1 MASTVLQDP
10 GKALERID
18 EVCER
23 VDEMKGVTE
32 PTAELGK
39 AQRVD
44 SAYGSESLTPTELL
58 NDVEGSKEDRYTW
71 PVMLQHFKDQ
81 INEELMESNAK
92 LKKTNDG
99 LKQKNEDLTKENKM
113 LERNKSVS
121 EK

>member
-23 VDEMKGVTE
+23 VDEIKGVTE
-32 PTAELGK
+32 TTAELGK

-58 NDVEGSKEDRYTW
+58 NDVDGSKENSKANCAQ
-71 PVMLQHFKDQ
+71 MLKYFEEQ
-81 INEELMESNAK
+81 IQFISPKQSINIIELS
-92 LKKTNDG
+92 
-99 LKQKNEDLTKENKM
+99 
-113 LERNKSVS
+113 
-121 EK
+121 